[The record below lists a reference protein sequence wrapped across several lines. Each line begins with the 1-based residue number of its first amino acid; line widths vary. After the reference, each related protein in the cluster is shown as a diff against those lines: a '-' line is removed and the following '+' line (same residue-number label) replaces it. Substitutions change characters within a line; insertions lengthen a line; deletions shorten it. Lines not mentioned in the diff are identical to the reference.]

1 MTIGLRLMTIGLRLM
16 GRADCRNRLRCSMI
30 GGIEDNALFLHN
42 TLTGRVEPFVPLVD
56 GHAGMYCC
64 GPTVYLDQHLGN
76 LRTYLFED
84 VLRRTLEDCGYRV
97 RHVMNVTDVGHLT
110 DDGDEGE
117 DKMIKSARASGFSVE
132 QIAEHYTGQF
142 FRDCQALRITAPT
155 VVCKA
160 TEHIPDMIAL
170 IERLA
175 ERGHTYRAGGN
186 VFYDISTFPP
196 YGRMARLDLNELQ
209 AGARIQVDVRK
220 RSPHDFGLWF
230 TNSKFERQAMLW
242 DSPWGRGYPG
252 WHIECSAMSMRYL
265 GERFDIHCGGV
276 DHIPVHH
283 TNEIAQS
290 DGATG
295 QPCVRYWVHGEF
307 LVIDGARM
315 AKSGG
320 NLATLSQLVERG
332 FDPLDYRYFCLGAH
346 YRDQHTFSERG
357 MAAARSARRRLLDRI
372 AELAELA
379 AGAEPPGAEDL
390 AEEAWRDFRRHARDD
405 LHMPRCLAVLW
416 GLVKDPRVGA
426 AAKLD
431 VLRRMDRILAV
442 GIEEAGARRA
452 ELAPELRGL
461 IERRSA
467 ARAERDFATA
477 DRIRAELAT
486 RGILLEDRPEGVRW
500 RFIEGERSP
509 KL

>member
-1 MTIGLRLMTIGLRLM
+1 MAARR
-16 GRADCRNRLRCSMI
+16 I
-30 GGIEDNALFLHN
+30 GGIEDISLSLHN
-42 TLTGRVEPFVPLVD
+42 TLTGTVEPFVPLVE
-56 GHAGMYCC
+56 GQVSMYCC

-84 VLRRTLEDCGYRV
+84 VLRRTLEDCGHRV
-97 RHVMNVTDVGHLT
+97 SHVMNITDVGHLT

-117 DKMIKSARASGFSVE
+117 DKMIKSARTKGLSVE
-132 QIAEHYTGQF
+132 QIAEHYTEQF
-142 FRDCQALRITAPT
+142 FRDCQALNITRPT

-160 TEHIPDMIAL
+160 TEHIADMIAL

-175 ERGHTYRAGGN
+175 ERGHTYLAAGN
-186 VFYDISTFPP
+186 VFYDISTFPN
-196 YGRMARLDLNELQ
+196 YGRMARLDLDELQ
-209 AGARIQVDVRK
+209 AGARIEVDANK
-220 RSPHDFGLWF
+220 RGPHDFGLWF
-230 TNSKFERQAMLW
+230 TRSKFERQAMLW
-242 DSPWGRGYPG
+242 DSPWGLGYPG

-295 QPCVRYWVHGEF
+295 EPSVRYWVHGEF

-320 NLATLSQLVERG
+320 NLATVSALVERG
-332 FDPLDYRYFCLGAH
+332 FEPLDYRYFCLGAH
-346 YRDQHTFSERG
+346 YRDQHTFSEQGIR
-357 MAAARSARRRLLDRI
+357 AARSARGRLLDRV
-372 AELAELA
+372 AELAGLA
-379 AGAEPPGAEDL
+379 GGAEPPGAEEL
-390 AEEAWRDFRRHARDD
+390 AENAWQAFRRHARDD

-416 GLVKDPRVGA
+416 GLIKEPRVGA

-431 VLRRMDRILAV
+431 VLRRMDRILAI
-442 GIEEAGARRA
+442 GIDEAGSRST
-452 ELAPELRGL
+452 ELAPELRDL
-461 IERRSA
+461 IEQRSC
-467 ARAERDFATA
+467 ARTQRDFATA
-477 DRIRAELAT
+477 DRIRDELAT
-486 RGILLEDRPEGVRW
+486 RGILLEDRPDGVRW
-500 RFIEGERSP
+500 RHTKGKSSP

>member
-1 MTIGLRLMTIGLRLM
+1 
-16 GRADCRNRLRCSMI
+16 
-30 GGIEDNALFLHN
+30 
-42 TLTGRVEPFVPLVD
+42 
-56 GHAGMYCC
+56 MYCC

-84 VLRRTLEDCGYRV
+84 VLRRTLEDCGYEV
-97 RHVMNVTDVGHLT
+97 HHVMNITDVGHLT

-117 DKMIKSARASGFSVE
+117 DKMIKSARATGRTVE
-132 QIAEHYTGQF
+132 RIALHYTDQF
-142 FRDCQALRITAPT
+142 FRDCHALQVTRPT

-160 TEHIPDMIAL
+160 TEHIAEMIAL
-170 IERLA
+170 VERLT
-175 ERGHTYRAGGN
+175 ERGHTYQAGGN
-186 VFYDISTFPP
+186 VFYDISTFPH
-196 YGRMARLDLNELQ
+196 YGQMARLDLEELQ
-209 AGARIQVDVRK
+209 AGARIQVDDNK

-230 TNSKFERQAMLW
+230 TKSKFERQAMLW

-295 QPCVRYWVHGEF
+295 TPCVRYWVHGEF

-320 NLATLSQLVERG
+320 NLATLSELAERG
-332 FDPLDYRYFCLGAH
+332 FEPLDYRYFCLGAH
-346 YRDQHTFSERG
+346 YRDQHTFSEEG
-357 MAAARSARRRLLDRI
+357 MVAARAARRRLLDRVT
-372 AELAELA
+372 ELAELS
-379 AGAEPPGAEDL
+379 AGAEPPGPEEL
-390 AEEAWRDFRRHARDD
+390 AEEAWQEFRRHARDD
-405 LHMPRCLAVLW
+405 LHMPRCLATLW

-431 VLRRMDRILAV
+431 VLKRMDRILAV
-442 GIEEAGARRA
+442 GIEQASAGRMELSA
-452 ELAPELRGL
+452 ELLAL
-461 IERRSA
+461 IEQRSQ
-467 ARAERDFATA
+467 ARSKRDFAAA
-477 DRIRAELAT
+477 DRIRDELAAQ
-486 RGILLEDRPEGVRW
+486 GILLEDRPDGVRW
-500 RFIEGERSP
+500 RCTKAEKSP

>member
-1 MTIGLRLMTIGLRLM
+1 MNGKI
-16 GRADCRNRLRCSMI
+16 
-30 GGIEDNALFLHN
+30 
-42 TLTGRVEPFVPLVD
+42 EPFVPLVE
-56 GHAGMYCC
+56 GQVGMYCC
-64 GPTVYLDQHLGN
+64 GPSVYLDQHLGN

-84 VLRRTLEDCGYRV
+84 VLRRTLEDCGYMV
-97 RHVMNVTDVGHLT
+97 RHVMNITDVGHLS

-117 DKMIKSARASGFSVE
+117 DKMIKSARVKGLSVE

-142 FRDCQALRITAPT
+142 FRDCQALNIIRPA

-160 TEHIPDMIAL
+160 TEHIADMIAL
-170 IERLA
+170 IERLT
-175 ERGHTYRAGGN
+175 ERGHAYQAAGN
-186 VFYDISTFPP
+186 VFYGISTFPD
-196 YGRMARLDLNELQ
+196 YGKMARLDLDELRS
-209 AGARIQVDVRK
+209 GSRIEVDADK

-265 GERFDIHCGGV
+265 GEQFDIHCGGV

-295 QPCVRYWVHGEF
+295 EPCVRYWVHGEF
-307 LVIDGARM
+307 LVIDGTRM

-320 NLATLSQLVERG
+320 NLSTISDLVERG
-332 FDPLDYRYFCLGAH
+332 FHPLDYRYFCLGAH
-346 YRDQHTFSERG
+346 YRDQHTFSQQGIE
-357 MAAARSARRRLLDRI
+357 AARSARRRLLDRVGELV
-372 AELAELA
+372 ELAG
-379 AGAEPPGAEDL
+379 GAEPPGSEELAEDS
-390 AEEAWRDFRRHARDD
+390 WRAFRGHARDA
-405 LHMPRCLAVLW
+405 LHMPRCLAVMW
-416 GLVKDPRVGA
+416 GLIKDPRVGA

-442 GIEEAGARRA
+442 GIEDTGSLTAD
-452 ELAPELRGL
+452 LSPELRDL
-461 IERRSA
+461 IDKRSI
-467 ARAERDFATA
+467 ARAQRDFATA
-477 DRIRAELAT
+477 DRIRDELAIH
-486 RGILLEDRPEGVRW
+486 GILLEDRPDGVRW
-500 RFIEGERSP
+500 RSNDGENKV